1 MIYQVIKYEEK
12 YKRLWNDL
20 ILRSSNGTF
29 LHHRDYMEYHASRF
43 NDFSL
48 MVFEDKK
55 LRAVFPLHIENQQAY
70 AHNGLTY
77 GDLIFQKK
85 LKLEHKIEIFHQV
98 LSFLHQQQITD
109 LSVKNIPFIFHQQ
122 IDQTSD
128 YIYFQLK
135 ANIELVKP
143 FFVLIKNNAYKINR
157 NRLKNIKKLSK
168 ESYQI
173 CNSSK
178 HLKEFWKIVE
188 DNLMKRHG
196 TKPVHNFDEIKLLME
211 RFPKQIQLFSLQK
224 DGQVLAGALVYYI
237 NKAFHFQYIHTVED
251 NRERKAVEWLVY
263 QVIEQHK
270 HYDYISFGSSQVD
283 GNNLNKGLVYWKE
296 SWGSNLINQYYY
308 RVKTANFPLL
318 KKILV

>member
-1 MIYQVIKYEEK
+1 M
-12 YKRLWNDL
+12 
-20 ILRSSNGTF
+20 
-29 LHHRDYMEYHASRF
+29 
-43 NDFSL
+43 
-48 MVFEDKK
+48 
-55 LRAVFPLHIENQQAY
+55 
-70 AHNGLTY
+70 
-77 GDLIFQKK
+77 
-85 LKLEHKIEIFHQV
+85 
-98 LSFLHQQQITD
+98 
-109 LSVKNIPFIFHQQ
+109 
-122 IDQTSD
+122 
-128 YIYFQLK
+128 
-135 ANIELVKP
+135 
-143 FFVLIKNNAYKINR
+143 IKNNAYKINR

-168 ESYQI
+168 ESYLI

-196 TKPVHNFDEIKLLME
+196 TKPVHNFDEIKLLMD
-211 RFPKQIQLFSLQK
+211 RFPEQIQLFSLQK

-237 NKAFHFQYIHTVED
+237 NKSIHFQYIHTVED

-296 SWGSNLINQYYY
+296 SLGSNLVNQYYY
-308 RVKTANFPLL
+308 KVKTANFPLL